1 MKNIAYIL
9 AGLFFGFVLI
19 KSEAVSWFR
28 IVEMFH
34 FQSFHM
40 YGVMGTAIA
49 VGASSLLIIKKLGLK
64 DKEGKPLQPREKPK
78 DYRANLFGGIF
89 FGMGWAIV
97 GACPGPLYVHLGS
110 GNFIILIPIIS
121 VLAGVILY
129 GLVRKKLP
137 R

>member
-19 KSEAVSWFR
+19 KSEAVSWYR

-34 FQSFHM
+34 LQSFHM
-40 YGVMGTAIA
+40 LGVIGTAVA
-49 VGASSLLIIKKLGLK
+49 VGAASLLIIKKLGLQ
-64 DKEGKPLQPREKPK
+64 DKEGKPLQPKEKPK
-78 DYRANLFGGIF
+78 DYRANLLGGIF

-97 GACPGPLYVHLGS
+97 GACPGPLYVHLGT
-110 GNFIILIPIIS
+110 GNLIILIPIIS